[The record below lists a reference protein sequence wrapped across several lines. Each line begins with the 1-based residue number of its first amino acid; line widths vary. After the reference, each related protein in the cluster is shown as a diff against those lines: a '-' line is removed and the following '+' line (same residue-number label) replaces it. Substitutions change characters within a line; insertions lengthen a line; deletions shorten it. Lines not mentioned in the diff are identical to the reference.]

1 MNTEN
6 TQGSTYLKNGSLQ
19 PGFDA
24 DAPEWLKEYNRQ
36 RVTMKNN
43 TPASII
49 SFYLHLREFF
59 QWVSVYKETGQHPKD
74 EKSLRA
80 TIINSL
86 PFSVATEISRGD
98 IEQYLFFLH
107 LTLHN
112 SASSRNTKLVAIR
125 TFYSHLIDKEQ
136 LEVNPAERIKVAK
149 QEKKKPVFLTGNEQ
163 DAFLAAIDPSD
174 PNYERDYALF
184 LLMLTTGIR
193 ISEAVGIN
201 MRDINLNERT
211 IQIRGK
217 GRKERTAHL
226 SVPCRNAIRRY
237 IEVYRELIL
246 PLDTDALWV
255 SKRNKERLTTRSV
268 QKTMRKYVHKAGLN
282 PDFTPHKL
290 RHTTATVLA
299 KDPTVSLLVIQQMLG
314 HESSATTEIYTHIDN
329 NDVGEAV
336 DASRLALLGVPIKTE
351 GGKCSV

>member
-6 TQGSTYLKNGSLQ
+6 SQGSTYLKNGSLQ

-36 RVTMKNN
+36 RVTLKNN

-59 QWVSVYKETGQHPKD
+59 QWASVYKETGQHPKD

-80 TIINSL
+80 TSINTL
-86 PFSVATEISRGD
+86 PFSAAKEITRGD

-112 SASSRNTKLVAIR
+112 GASSRNTKLVAVR
-125 TFYSHLIDKEQ
+125 TFYSYLIDKE
-136 LEVNPAERIKVAK
+136 LMEVNPAERIKVAK
-149 QEKKKPVFLTGNEQ
+149 QEKKQPIFLAGNEQ
-163 DAFLAAIDPSD
+163 DAFLGAIAPSD
-174 PNYERDYALF
+174 PNYDRDYALF

-201 MRDINLNERT
+201 MRDINMDERT

-217 GRKERTAHL
+217 GRKERMAHL
-226 SVPCRNAIRRY
+226 SVPCRNAIRQY
-237 IEVYRELIL
+237 IQNYRELIL

-255 SKRNKERLTTRSV
+255 SKRNKERLTTRAV
-268 QKTMRKYVHKAGLN
+268 EKTMKKYIKKAGLN

-290 RHTTATVLA
+290 RHTTATILA
-299 KDPTVSLLVIQQMLG
+299 KDTTISLLVIQQMLG
-314 HESSATTEIYTHIDN
+314 HESSATTEIYTHIDS

-336 DASRLALLGVPIKTE
+336 DASRLALLGVPIK
-351 GGKCSV
+351 SD

>member
-1 MNTEN
+1 MSTDAI
-6 TQGSTYLKNGSLQ
+6 QGSTYLKNGSLQ

-36 RVTMKNN
+36 RVTLKNN

-80 TIINSL
+80 TNINAL
-86 PFSVATEISRGD
+86 PFSVASEITRGD

-112 SASSRNTKLVAIR
+112 GASSRNTKLVAVR
-125 TFYSHLIDKEQ
+125 TFYSHLIDKE
-136 LEVNPAERIKVAK
+136 LMEVNPAERIKVAK
-149 QEKKKPVFLTGNEQ
+149 QEKKQPVFLAGNEQ
-163 DAFLAAIDPSD
+163 NAFLGAIAPSD
-174 PNYERDYALF
+174 PNYDRDYALF

-201 MRDINLNERT
+201 MLDINLNERT

-217 GRKERTAHL
+217 GRKERIAHL
-226 SVPCRNAIRRY
+226 SLPCQDAIRQY
-237 IEVYRELIL
+237 IQNYRDIIL

-255 SKRNKERLTTRSV
+255 SKRNKERLTARAV
-268 QKTMRKYVHKAGLN
+268 EKAMKKYVKKAGLN

-299 KDPTVSLLVIQQMLG
+299 KDPNVNLLVIQNMLG
-314 HESSATTEIYTHIDN
+314 HESSATTEIYTHIN
-329 NDVGEAV
+329 QNDIAEAV
-336 DASRLALLGVPIKTE
+336 DSSRLALLGVPVNIE
-351 GGKCSV
+351 